1 MMRWVTTIVA
11 VWLLVLPV
19 GAADFEIPFKVYG
32 KRHAIL
38 VQLAVNGKNRTF
50 LLDTG
55 SARTVMSPATVGAS
69 EFNLRLTRFRDRGP
83 GATGEA
89 MRGIASSLRLGK
101 RVWYDRAV
109 VVMNLKEVS
118 RIYGHRIDGLLGQDI
133 LTEFTLVV
141 IDFKNRKIVFT
152 R

>member
-1 MMRWVTTIVA
+1 MMKWIATIA
-11 VWLLVLPV
+11 AAWLLVLPV
-19 GAADFEIPFKVYG
+19 GAADFEIPFKVCG
-32 KRHAIL
+32 KRNAIL
-38 VQLAVNGKNRTF
+38 VQVAVNGKSCTF

-55 SARTVMSPATVGAS
+55 AARTVMSPATVGAS
-69 EFNLRLTRFRDRGP
+69 DFELRLTRFRDRGP
-83 GATGEA
+83 GAMGEA

-118 RIYGHRIDGLLGQDI
+118 RVYGRRIDGLLGQDI
-133 LTEFTLVV
+133 LTEFDRVV
-141 IDFKNRKIVFT
+141 FDFKNRKIVFT